1 MEKNLLKCL
10 TLIERSEIILRTNE
24 RTNEKKIAWKGG
36 QWFSYYCY
44 SLKGDFNE

>member
-1 MEKNLLKCL
+1 MNIKLKYEYNLSR
-10 TLIERSEIILRTNE
+10 EGE
-24 RTNEKKIAWKGG
+24 KGG